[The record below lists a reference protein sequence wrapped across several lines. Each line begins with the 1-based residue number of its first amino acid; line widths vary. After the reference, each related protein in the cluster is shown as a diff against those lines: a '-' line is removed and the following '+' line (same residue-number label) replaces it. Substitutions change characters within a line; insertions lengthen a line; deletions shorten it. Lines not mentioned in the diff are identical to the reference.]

1 MEDLKAILEKIT
13 PLTEEDWK
21 MTSQAFKE
29 ETFNK
34 GEYFIKEGTY
44 CNKVSFV
51 SGGLFKLYYLT
62 ENENQE
68 KIMLFF
74 VERQF
79 LTDYFGY
86 LTQTPSVR
94 PIMALENS
102 VVYSIPREKLNHL
115 IESSKAWS
123 TIARVLAE
131 RAYILAVQRANR
143 LLHDDPDTRFL
154 TFMAEYP
161 SLLQRVP
168 QYMIASYLDMTPET
182 LSRVK
187 KRTFENT
194 PPSKSVHGGID
205 PRLL

>member
-1 MEDLKAILEKIT
+1 MEDLKAYLEKIS
-13 PLTEEDWK
+13 PLTREDWNL
-21 MTSQAFKE
+21 TLQTFKE
-29 ETFNK
+29 EQYKK
-34 GEYFIKEGTY
+34 GDYFIKEGGY

-51 SGGLFKLYYLT
+51 SEGLFKLYYLT
-62 ENENQE
+62 DGQE

-74 VERQF
+74 AERQF

-86 LTQTPSVR
+86 LTQTPSIR
-94 PIMALENS
+94 PIEALEDS
-102 VVYSIPREKLNHL
+102 VVYSITREKLNQL
-115 IESSKAWS
+115 IATSQAWS
-123 TIARVLAE
+123 TIARVMAE

-143 LLHDDPDTRFL
+143 LLHDDFDTRFL

-187 KRTFENT
+187 KRTFKTN
-194 PPSKSVHGGID
+194 PPSKSIHDGID
-205 PRLL
+205 SQLI